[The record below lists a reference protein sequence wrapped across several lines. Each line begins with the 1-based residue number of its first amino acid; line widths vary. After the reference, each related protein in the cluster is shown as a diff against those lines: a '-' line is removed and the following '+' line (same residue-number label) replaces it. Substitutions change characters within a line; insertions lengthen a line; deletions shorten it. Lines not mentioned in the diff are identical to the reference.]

1 MARITKDPVVRRN
14 EIIDVAE
21 KLFYSIGYDETSV
34 SDIVKAVGVAQGT
47 FYNYFASKEAV
58 LEALVQRHVSTIYT
72 KLEGIEHSEMT
83 ARQKFEEMFHTIF
96 ENLRNGDGWF
106 FDFLYYNKHLQIT
119 EKLIRQ
125 GGNIFLPLTRKIIE
139 EGNRKGEFNAS
150 YIDEALEFI
159 SAVLQCFTHALYQK
173 KTDEELRQR
182 LVIVSKM
189 IGGAIGI
196 KDHELQL
203 VI

>member
-14 EIIDVAE
+14 EIIDAAE
-21 KLFYSIGYDETSV
+21 ELFYSVGYDETSV
-34 SDIVKAVGVAQGT
+34 SDIVKAIGVAQGT

-58 LEALVQRHVSTIYT
+58 LEALVQRHVSQISA
-72 KLEGIEHSEMT
+72 KLEGIKNLEIP
-83 ARQKFEEMFHTIF
+83 AVQKFEKMFYTIF
-96 ENLRNGDGWF
+96 ENLRNGDGWV

-125 GGNIFLPLTRKIIE
+125 SGSMFLPFNKKIIE
-139 EGNRKGEFNAS
+139 EGNQQGIFNVDH
-150 YIDEALEFI
+150 IDETMDFI
-159 SAVLQCFTHALYQK
+159 AAVLQCFTHALYQK

-182 LVIVSKM
+182 LKIAGKM
-189 IGGAIGI
+189 IGGALGI

>member
-1 MARITKDPVVRRN
+1 MARITKDPVVRKN
-14 EIIDVAE
+14 EIIDAAE
-21 KLFYSIGYDETSV
+21 KLFYSVGYDETSV
-34 SDIVKAVGVAQGT
+34 SDIVKEIGVAQGT

-58 LEALVQRHVSTIYT
+58 LEALVQRHVSTIYV
-72 KLEGIEHSEMT
+72 KLKGIDNSEMT
-83 ARQKFEEMFHTIF
+83 AVQKFEKMFYTVF
-96 ENLRNGDGWF
+96 ENLRNGDGWV

-119 EKLIRQ
+119 EKVIRQ
-125 GGNIFLPLTRKIIE
+125 GSNMFLPFTKKIIE
-139 EGNRKGEFNAS
+139 EGNRKGEFSAD
-150 YIDEALEFI
+150 YIDETLEFI
-159 SAVLQCFTHALYQK
+159 TAVLQCFAHALYQK

-196 KDHELQL
+196 KAYELQL

>member
-14 EIIDVAE
+14 EIIDAAE
-21 KLFYSIGYDETSV
+21 QLFYSAGYDETSV
-34 SDIVKAVGVAQGT
+34 SDIVKAIGVAQGT
-47 FYNYFASKEAV
+47 FYNYFTSKEAV
-58 LEALVQRHVSTIYT
+58 LEALVQRHVSKIYA
-72 KLEGIEHSEMT
+72 KLEDIEQSEMT
-83 ARQKFEEMFHTIF
+83 ATQKFEKMVYIIF
-96 ENLRNGDGWF
+96 ENLRNGDGWV
-106 FDFLYYNKHLQIT
+106 FDFIYYNKHLQIT

-125 GGNIFLPLTRKIIE
+125 GGNMFLPFNRKIIE
-139 EGNRKGEFNAS
+139 QGNHEGDFSVE
-150 YIDEALEFI
+150 YIDEVLEYI

-182 LVIVSKM
+182 LKIAGKM
-189 IGGAIGI
+189 IGGALGI